1 MKISDASTPLPAFP
15 DVSIPSDE
23 SSAEFDDTEI
33 GDFLLDALSDFH
45 PIEGEHDDA
54 FLDALCEG

>member
-23 SSAEFDDTEI
+23 SSDEIDDTEM
-33 GDFLLDALSDFH
+33 GDFLFEALSDFQ
-45 PIEGEHDDA
+45 PIEGEHDA
-54 FLDALCEG
+54 FLDALCED